1 MSWYAAH
8 NIMYVMFKDG
18 CQDKYPVWENII
30 LIEAESE
37 EQALKKAT
45 KIGQEAEGD
54 SLGTFY
60 WENRPATWVFAGVR
74 KLIKCQSRNEKPS
87 DGTEITYSEM
97 LLDCEESLSK
107 LVSGETVTIIYEE

>member
-8 NIMYVMFKDG
+8 NIMYVRFKDKR
-18 CQDKYPVWENII
+18 QDKYPIWENII

-37 EQALKKAT
+37 EQAIKKAT
-45 KIGQEAEGD
+45 KIGREAEGD
-54 SLGTFY
+54 SSDTFY
-60 WENRPATWVFAGVR
+60 WEDRPAIWVFAGVR
-74 KLIKCQSRNEKPS
+74 KLIECQSNSERPN

-107 LVSGETVTIIYEE
+107 LVSGQTVTILYKE